1 MFGLKPR
8 EEKFYDMFAES
19 TQLVCKAS
27 RVLSEIMQAPETLP
41 AKLTD
46 LIDIE
51 HQADDVTTAII
62 DRINKNLITPM
73 DREDIYTMAQGLD
86 DIIDFVQGSA
96 ERMLLYR
103 AGKPSGGAQELVRLL
118 VQATDEIGVCYN
130 LLRNMRGN
138 REDILRA
145 VSRLNQ
151 LESEGDKLYRQEVA
165 RLFEE
170 EKDPIVII
178 KWKEILEHLE
188 GALDL
193 CEDVGDM
200 LKGAM
205 LKYA

>member
-19 TQLVCKAS
+19 TKLVCKAA
-27 RVLSEIMQAPETLP
+27 RVLAEIMETPETLP
-41 AKLTD
+41 AKLQD

-130 LLRNMRGN
+130 LLRNLRGN

-170 EKDPIVII
+170 EKDPIAVI

-200 LKGAM
+200 LKGAV